1 MYNRQMSTVYDLSSM
16 EFNKY
21 MNVLSE
27 YLTQLYIRLGRPE
40 ADINNNSFWVMI
52 DELVNDW
59 SIVHKEEAKEF
70 TDTIKIDRAAEM
82 TLGALVKANSWKK
95 SVAYPPSLYKMIKI
109 FFPDLKL
116 QDRKFIEKFINRYP
130 IFNASNY
137 T

>member
-1 MYNRQMSTVYDLSSM
+1 M

-40 ADINNNSFWVMI
+40 GDINSNNFWIMI

-59 SIVHKEEAKEF
+59 SLVHVDEAKAF
-70 TDTIKIDRAAEM
+70 TDDIKLERAVEQ
-82 TLGALVKANSWKK
+82 TLTKLVKSNSWKK

>member
-1 MYNRQMSTVYDLSSM
+1 M

-40 ADINNNSFWVMI
+40 ADLKSNSFWVMI

-59 SIVHKEEAKEF
+59 SLVHSEEAKAF
-70 TDTIKIDRAAEM
+70 ADDIKIDRAAEM
-82 TLGALVKANSWKK
+82 TLNQLVKTNSWKK

>member
-1 MYNRQMSTVYDLSSM
+1 MRGADLSSL

-21 MNVLSE
+21 INVLSD
-27 YLTQLYIRLGRPE
+27 YLTRVYIKLGRPD
-40 ADINNNSFWVMI
+40 ANINSNSFWIMV
-52 DELVNDW
+52 DELVNNW
-59 SIVHKEEAKEF
+59 SVVYKEESSAF
-70 TDTIKIDRAAEM
+70 ISDIKLQRSVEG
-82 TLGALVKANSWKK
+82 TLASMNKSNVWKK
-95 SVAYPPSLYKMIKI
+95 SVAYPPTLYQMIKI

>member
-1 MYNRQMSTVYDLSSM
+1 MNTVYDLSSM

-40 ADINNNSFWVMI
+40 ADIKSNNFWIMI
-52 DELVNDW
+52 DELVKDY
-59 SIVHKEEAKEF
+59 SITHKEESDAF
-70 TDTIKIDRAAEM
+70 VSDIKLDRAVEQ
-82 TLGALVKANSWKK
+82 TLNQLVKTNSWKK

>member
-1 MYNRQMSTVYDLSSM
+1 MSTVYDLSSL

-59 SIVHKEEAKEF
+59 SLVHQEEAKEF

-82 TLGALVKANSWKK
+82 TLQSLVKANSWKK

-109 FFPDLKL
+109 FFPNLKL

>member
-1 MYNRQMSTVYDLSSM
+1 MMRGADLSSL

-21 MNVLSE
+21 INVLSD
-27 YLTQLYIRLGRPE
+27 YLTRVYIKLGRPD
-40 ADINNNSFWVMI
+40 ANINSNSFWIMV
-52 DELVNDW
+52 DELVNNW
-59 SIVHKEEAKEF
+59 SVVYKEESSAF
-70 TDTIKIDRAAEM
+70 ISDIKLQRSVEG
-82 TLGALVKANSWKK
+82 TLASMNKSNVWKK
-95 SVAYPPSLYKMIKI
+95 SVAYPPTLYQMIKI

>member
-1 MYNRQMSTVYDLSSM
+1 MSTVYDLSSL

-21 MNVLSE
+21 MGVLSE

-40 ADINNNSFWVMI
+40 ADINNNSFWIMI

-59 SIVHKEEAKEF
+59 SIVHKDEAKEF